1 MGQHAGGH
9 GTERN
14 GPASLVY
21 PDEKSRAAQPPEH
34 QVIAGAVPKIPFVTG
49 NAKDEGT
56 AFSFFT
62 LNIT

>member
-1 MGQHAGGH
+1 MYRTVADGLQQL
-9 GTERN
+9 N
-14 GPASLVY
+14 DPWI
-21 PDEKSRAAQPPEH
+21 PRADGDFVAQPPEH